1 MKLSKTAKLSDLV
14 KVESRFGRSV
24 NLERD
29 FYAQATLDGFILT
42 TTGRIAL
49 CRFAESFADANAT
62 RAWTLT
68 GPFGSGKSAF
78 VLFLAKVL
86 GCSQTADVRTARE
99 LLKQTDET
107 LWRSL
112 FESLFKF

>member
-1 MKLSKTAKLSDLV
+1 MKQSKNLPKLSDVV

-29 FYAQATLDGFILT
+29 FYGQAALDGFILT
-42 TTGRIAL
+42 TTGRTAL
-49 CRFAESFADANAT
+49 HRFAESLNNAVAV

-78 VLFLAKVL
+78 ALFLAKVL
-86 GCSQTADVRTARE
+86 GFESSADVRTARE
-99 LLKQTDET
+99 LLK
-107 LWRSL
+107 
-112 FESLFKF
+112 

>member
-1 MKLSKTAKLSDLV
+1 MKQSKTIKLSDAV

-29 FYAQATLDGFILT
+29 FYAQASLDGFILT
-42 TTGRIAL
+42 TTGRAAL
-49 CRFAESFADANAT
+49 YRFAKSFANTNAP

-78 VLFLAKVL
+78 ALFLAKAL
-86 GCSQTADVRTARE
+86 GFEQLGERTER
-99 LLKQTDET
+99 KI
-107 LWRSL
+107 
-112 FESLFKF
+112 K